1 METLVG
7 NDVKTGN
14 NLLSQS
20 RAKYATEIL
29 TYADSE
35 LPMREIAKV
44 VGCSYHCVRDV
55 LMKHSSYKDRV
66 FKARSNNSKKENT
79 SNRKPK
85 KQRVLHGA
93 YWCWRKPSWYVGNK
107 TTGNKTPYV
116 FEHVLVVCTELQW
129 LSLPSGYVVHHIDQ
143 DKQNNNISNLA
154 LMRFDDHNL
163 LHGLMR
169 RGVETIPIRKYVQ
182 VNGSASL
189 WSFSPPDEDIVRSCW
204 QQ

>member
-14 NLLSQS
+14 NPLGQS

-29 TYADSE
+29 TYADSK
-35 LPMREIAKV
+35 LTMRQIAEV

-55 LMKHSSYKDRV
+55 LKSLPTYSQRV
-66 FKARSNNSKKENT
+66 RNARSNNSLKEDI
-79 SNRKPK
+79 SKRQPK
-85 KQRVLHGA
+85 KQRVLHGQ

-107 TTGNKTPYV
+107 TTGNKTSYV

-129 LSLPSGYVVHHIDQ
+129 SSIPNGYVVHHIDQ
-143 DKQNNNISNLA
+143 DKQNNNIGNLA
-154 LMRFDDHNL
+154 MMRFDDHNL

-169 RGVETIPIRKYVQ
+169 RGVETIPIRKYTQ
-182 VNGSASL
+182 VGGSASL